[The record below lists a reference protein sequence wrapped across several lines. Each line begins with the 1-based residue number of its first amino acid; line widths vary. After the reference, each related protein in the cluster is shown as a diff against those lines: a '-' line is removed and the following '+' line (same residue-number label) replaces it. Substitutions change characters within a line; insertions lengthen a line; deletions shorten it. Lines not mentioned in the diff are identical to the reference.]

1 MKRTLSLLS
10 IAIALGVASAAPVT
24 AKPPRQQP
32 PTIEVLTPTVSCSL
46 DGNDVTVDVQV
57 ITDGTM
63 QALSMSVARWEEIA
77 TPPFHVAGQ
86 LERVEHFIAE
96 LPAFGGNAPKV
107 PAGHLLATS
116 DTATWRV
123 RLYLDPATYL
133 DTSSLWG
140 IGVQAWAAEKKSSV
154 EDSFNGTYDCSI
166 PDWVNH
172 TYPPEMIEYGDL

>member
-1 MKRTLSLLS
+1 M
-10 IAIALGVASAAPVT
+10 
-24 AKPPRQQP
+24 
-32 PTIEVLTPTVSCSL
+32 LTPTVSCSL

-63 QALSMSVARWEEIA
+63 QALSMSVRRLEEIA
-77 TPPFHVAGQ
+77 TPPFYVAGQ
-86 LERVEHFIAE
+86 LRVVENFIAE
-96 LPAFGGNAPKV
+96 LPQSGGNAPKV

-116 DTATWRV
+116 DPATWGV
-123 RLYLDPATYL
+123 RLYVDPAAYL

-140 IGVQAWAAEKKSSV
+140 IGVQAWAAEKKAEA